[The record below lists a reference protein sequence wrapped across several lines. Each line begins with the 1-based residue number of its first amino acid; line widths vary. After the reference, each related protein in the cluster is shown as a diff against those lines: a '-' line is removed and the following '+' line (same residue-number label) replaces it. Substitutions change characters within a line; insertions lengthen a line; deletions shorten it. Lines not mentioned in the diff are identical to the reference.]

1 MATFPT
7 NRTLTIT
14 RKGSP
19 IVTVDA
25 HLEPA
30 STETKAILGN
40 PAANLFN
47 VYIYGLP
54 DVAKQDH
61 LIVTDTAEQY
71 LVTGVEQYDVALAR
85 HTHLTVEGKWGT

>member
-1 MATFPT
+1 MFPT

-14 RKGSP
+14 RKG
-19 IVTVDA
+19 IAIATVSA

-30 STETKAILGN
+30 SAETKAILGN

-47 VYIYGLP
+47 VYLDGLP

-61 LIVTDTAEQY
+61 LLVTDTAEQY
-71 LVTGVEQYDVALAR
+71 LVTGIEQFDVDVVR
-85 HTHLTVEGKWGT
+85 HTHLTVEGKWGS